1 MSWVQWAAVSMVG
14 VGAVFMLCS
23 IIIAVAMLPR
33 LSQYYKSKWAIL
45 SVFKGFF
52 LFGYLAFIIILVM
65 DLRLPVELVT
75 GVVFLGGA
83 CFVFL
88 VIGLSKRTIIDLT
101 DNEEALEELNRSLED
116 KVNQRTGEL
125 AKSMEELEREVEE
138 RKIVNRKVERMGK
151 ELRLIL
157 DTISTGIRAIDMNHT
172 ITQVNKQ
179 FCKFTGFTYEEL
191 IDGPCYNNFADGDCR
206 GSKGCRLDSLQQHPG
221 VQQEVVQKR
230 SKAGVDY
237 HFSVTSAPMYNE
249 QGELIGVLEDFQD
262 ITALIQA
269 QEEKEL
275 AQSRLLQAAKLES
288 VGQLAAGIAH
298 EINTPVQFVASNIDF
313 LKDSFED
320 VAVFMDQV
328 QVGIQEKKSAAELEP
343 HLDAVDWEFLAD
355 EVPQAIAQSKEGMER
370 IRKLVLAM
378 KEFSHPATREMAP
391 ADLNRIIE
399 NTIMISQNE
408 WKDVATLKKDLAVTL
423 PEVPCLSDEIGQV
436 FLNIIVNAGQA
447 IGESKG
453 EDGAEGIITVSTDH
467 VDEHAVIRISDT
479 GKGMD
484 EALCKR
490 IFDPFFTTKEVGK
503 GTGQGLSIARDIVV
517 NKHGGELTVESTPGE
532 GSIFT
537 VSLPLEKQSEKTNVK
552 EE

>member
-1 MSWVQWAAVSMVG
+1 MSWVHWAAISMVS

-33 LSQYYKSKWAIL
+33 LSRYYKPRWTIL
-45 SVFKGFF
+45 TVFKGFF
-52 LFGYLAFIIILVM
+52 LFGYLVFIVILVL

-88 VIGLSKRTIIDLT
+88 VIGLSKRTILDLT

-116 KVNQRTGEL
+116 KVAQRTGEL
-125 AKSMEELEREVEE
+125 KESLVALEKEMEE
-138 RKIVNRKVERMGK
+138 RKAANRKMERMGQ

-157 DTISTGIRAIDMNHT
+157 DTISTGVRAIDMNHT

-179 FCKFTGFTYEEL
+179 FCAFTGLAYEEL

-206 GSKGCRLDSLQQHPG
+206 GSKGCRLSSVQQQPG
-221 VQQEVVQKR
+221 VQQEVIQKR

-237 HFSVTSAPMYNE
+237 HFSVTSAPMYNS
-249 QGELIGVLEDFQD
+249 QGEIVGVLEDFQD
-262 ITALIQA
+262 ITPLIQA
-269 QEEKEL
+269 QKEKER
-275 AQSRLLQAAKLES
+275 AQSRLHQAAKLES

-298 EINTPVQFVASNIDF
+298 EINTTVQFVASNIDF
-313 LKDSFED
+313 LEDSFED
-320 VAVFMDQV
+320 VALFMDKV
-328 QVGIQEKKSAAELEP
+328 ERGIKEKKAAAELGPDLE
-343 HLDAVDWEFLAD
+343 AVDWEFLAD
-355 EVPQAIAQSKEGMER
+355 EVPQAISQSKEGMER

-378 KEFSHPATREMAP
+378 KEFSHPATREMTP
-391 ADLNRIIE
+391 ADLNRILE

-408 WKDVATLKKDLAVTL
+408 WKDVAKLEMNLAETL
-423 PEVPCLSDEIGQV
+423 PDVPCLSDEMGQV

-447 IGESKG
+447 IGEKKG
-453 EDGAEGIITVSTDH
+453 GTPTEGLISVSTVH
-467 VDEHAVIRISDT
+467 EDEHAVIRISDT
-479 GKGMD
+479 GTGMD

-517 NKHGGELTVESTPGE
+517 NKHAGELTVESSPGT
-532 GSIFT
+532 GSTFT
-537 VSLPLEKQSEKTNVK
+537 ITLPLEKTV
-552 EE
+552 